1 MRFLTNHLLY
11 MCLLEFFSPRVVD
24 PVGSGPFYWI
34 RNYGT
39 YFSESSKNERA
50 DKLNFSLKF

>member
-11 MCLLEFFSPRVVD
+11 MCLVEFFFPRVVD

-34 RNYGT
+34 RNYGIV
-39 YFSESSKNERA
+39 
-50 DKLNFSLKF
+50 LNPARMREQIN